1 MTPHARLV
9 SVVEALATKR
19 AMDPLK
25 HLDVVSSE
33 EFLALVARDDE
44 DDHQP
49 ALAYHPPIPA
59 RVPDW
64 IDDRMAASI
73 AGFAHPLTT
82 RAARRLYAARLRRRE
97 VTHG

>member
-9 SVVEALATKR
+9 AVVEALATKR
-19 AMDPLK
+19 AMDPLR

-33 EFLALVARDDE
+33 EFLALVAADT
-44 DDHQP
+44 P
-49 ALAYHPPIPA
+49 
-59 RVPDW
+59 RVSDW

-82 RAARRLYAARLRRRE
+82 RAARHLYAAGMRRRE